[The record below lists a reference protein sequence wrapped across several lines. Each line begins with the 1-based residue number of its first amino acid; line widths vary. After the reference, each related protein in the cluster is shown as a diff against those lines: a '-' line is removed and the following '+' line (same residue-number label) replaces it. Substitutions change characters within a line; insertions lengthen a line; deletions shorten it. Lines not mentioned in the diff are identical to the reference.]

1 MDKNRIRFL
10 MAALTLIDIII
21 VSIFLLILSEQS
33 TDKKTLMGA
42 SSKTTGDTVFED
54 VEMESED
61 SIISEPVVSI
71 NYDFQGN
78 YSDSVLDIFQSKI
91 IGKWVISDTMVYE
104 FGEGGTFNGFFDSEH
119 PDIAGYTYYLSMS
132 DSDKPHLFI
141 YNTDNT
147 AMIAYELYLNDIQNI
162 ELYFAPADIYI
173 ELK

>member
-10 MAALTLIDIII
+10 MATLTLIDIII
-21 VSIFLLILSEQS
+21 VSIFLLILPEQS
-33 TDKKTLMGA
+33 TDKKTIMGA

-71 NYDFQGN
+71 NEDFQGN

-104 FGEGGTFNGFFDSEH
+104 FGEGGTFNGFLTVNIQTLQ
-119 PDIAGYTYYLSMS
+119 DILIICLCQIRINHIYLY
-132 DSDKPHLFI
+132 I
-141 YNTDNT
+141 
-147 AMIAYELYLNDIQNI
+147 IQI
-162 ELYFAPADIYI
+162 ILQ
-173 ELK
+173 

>member
-33 TDKKTLMGA
+33 TDKKTIMGA

-71 NYDFQGN
+71 NDDFQGN

-147 AMIAYELYLNDIQNI
+147 FISLTSFVRLQ
-162 ELYFAPADIYI
+162 PAHKY
-173 ELK
+173 

>member
-10 MAALTLIDIII
+10 MATLTLIDIII

-33 TDKKTLMGA
+33 TDKKTIMGA

-71 NYDFQGN
+71 NEDFQGN

-104 FGEGGTFNGFFDSEH
+104 FG
-119 PDIAGYTYYLSMS
+119 
-132 DSDKPHLFI
+132 
-141 YNTDNT
+141 
-147 AMIAYELYLNDIQNI
+147 
-162 ELYFAPADIYI
+162 
-173 ELK
+173 

>member
-33 TDKKTLMGA
+33 TDKKTIMGA

-71 NYDFQGN
+71 NDDFQGN

-91 IGKWVISDTMVYE
+91 KDYC
-104 FGEGGTFNGFFDSEH
+104 
-119 PDIAGYTYYLSMS
+119 
-132 DSDKPHLFI
+132 
-141 YNTDNT
+141 
-147 AMIAYELYLNDIQNI
+147 LNHRYVAHYRCI
-162 ELYFAPADIYI
+162 
-173 ELK
+173 

>member
-10 MAALTLIDIII
+10 MATLTLIDIII

-33 TDKKTLMGA
+33 TDKKTIMGA

-71 NYDFQGN
+71 NEDFQGN

-104 FGEGGTFNGFFDSEH
+104 C
-119 PDIAGYTYYLSMS
+119 
-132 DSDKPHLFI
+132 FI
-141 YNTDNT
+141 FLRECVMT
-147 AMIAYELYLNDIQNI
+147 
-162 ELYFAPADIYI
+162 
-173 ELK
+173 

>member
-1 MDKNRIRFL
+1 
-10 MAALTLIDIII
+10 
-21 VSIFLLILSEQS
+21 
-33 TDKKTLMGA
+33 
-42 SSKTTGDTVFED
+42 
-54 VEMESED
+54 MESED
-61 SIISEPVVSI
+61 SIISEPIVSI
-71 NYDFQGN
+71 NDDFQGN